1 MWANLHPLG
10 QPKTVRAAQE
20 DLLLGRHL
28 HGVRRWGQNGTAI
41 APQPTCE
48 NIAATVTQDN
58 VKQHQCVPEDAAPA
72 DPAWAKCEIEGCC
85 YTFAAALNRS
95 VCLKRSQ
102 SLAQG
107 YVRTAVQLITL
118 HGTQVSA
125 RPGRRCHPTLPL
137 AVVAA
142 IPSGFAQ

>member
-1 MWANLHPLG
+1 MHHFDQAD
-10 QPKTVRAAQE
+10 TVRAAQE

-28 HGVRRWGQNGTAI
+28 RGVRRWGQNGTAI

-85 YTFAAALNRS
+85 YTFAAALNRPRRAH
-95 VCLKRSQ
+95 LHMHTRKRGGPRARRR
-102 SLAQG
+102 LP
-107 YVRTAVQLITL
+107 AV
-118 HGTQVSA
+118 A
-125 RPGRRCHPTLPL
+125 C
-137 AVVAA
+137 
-142 IPSGFAQ
+142 F